1 VSASAGG
8 SLTPEP
14 IGGRRRASRTNAEWT
29 AATVATLTR
38 HARVEFGSRGY
49 AQALVERIC
58 SEAGLTKGAL
68 YYHFGSKRGLFEAVI
83 RDVERDI
90 VERIEARADA
100 LDDPL
105 DAVLAGSAAFL
116 DVAIDDEFG
125 VGFLIEGLH
134 GCEAAG
140 LLGDADLEM
149 LATCSPA
156 HSTRQSSWWPS
167 PRTASSN
174 MAEPRAR

>member
-1 VSASAGG
+1 MSASAGG

-100 LDDPL
+100 LDD
-105 DAVLAGSAAFL
+105 VAGCRPRRFC
-116 DVAIDDEFG
+116 G
-125 VGFLIEGLH
+125 V
-134 GCEAAG
+134 
-140 LLGDADLEM
+140 
-149 LATCSPA
+149 
-156 HSTRQSSWWPS
+156 
-167 PRTASSN
+167 PRC
-174 MAEPRAR
+174 RDR